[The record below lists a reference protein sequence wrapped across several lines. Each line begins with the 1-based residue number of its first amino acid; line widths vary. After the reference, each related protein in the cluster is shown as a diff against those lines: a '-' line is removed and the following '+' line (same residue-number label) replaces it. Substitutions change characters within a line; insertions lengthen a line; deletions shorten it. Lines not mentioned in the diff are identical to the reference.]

1 MKETKETVE
10 GKGLKCEIIVK
21 EKGLPEFKVIDYS
34 DPENISFIYEK
45 GDIIKPDVVNEQ
57 YAILLLNTKGEE
69 ANKWKSHYATNFIIY
84 KKICS
89 FDRMSY
95 MTLKETREA
104 LNKDLAGI
112 E

>member
-10 GKGLKCEIIVK
+10 AKGLKCEVIK
-21 EKGLPEFKVIDYS
+21 TEKGLPEFKVIDYT
-34 DPENISFIYEK
+34 DPENISFTYEK

>member
-1 MKETKETVE
+1 MRETVE
-10 GKGLKCEIIVK
+10 AKGLKCEIIVT
-21 EKGLPEFKVIDYS
+21 EKGLPEFKVIDYT
-34 DPENISFIYEK
+34 DPENISFTYEK
-45 GDIIKPDVVNEQ
+45 GDIIKPDVVNEH
-57 YAILLLNTKGEE
+57 YASLLLNTKGEE